1 MLESNPCRAFQPDL
15 NKRWC
20 HTFAHAFP
28 DHPSDWHRIWQA
40 KARETFIIPKNGI
53 IGVRRGQGLDL
64 EAQALM
70 KQEPVW
76 VVRICFIIVWMT
88 VCTPLSFAGD
98 WAQFRGPNGSGVA
111 DTRNLPVEFGPA
123 KNVLWKTPLP
133 LGHSS
138 PVLTVDRIFVTGY
151 EESQL
156 LVLCLDRKT
165 GKILWRRE
173 IARPRKEEL
182 HKANSPASPSPVT
195 DGSHVYAFFTDFGLI
210 CFDLDGREK
219 WRVPLGPFNNPF
231 GLGASPVLVKD
242 KLLMICDQESGSF
255 FLALDKKTG
264 KTQWR
269 VERPEYTRGFAT
281 PVLYQ
286 AADGELQVIISGA
299 LQLTAY
305 SVETGKEVW
314 WVRGLTW
321 QMKSTPV
328 MDDKLIYVHG
338 WAGGADEGQQEVIPP
353 FEEVLAQLDTNHD
366 GKLSQDE
373 IRDEKV
379 KNDWKSYDLDR
390 DGVLNER
397 DWRFYRSRRAAQ
409 NAVIAFR
416 LGGHGDMTEKN
427 FVWRYQKAL
436 PNVPSPL
443 LYQNVLYLMKEGG
456 VLTALD
462 AATGAVLKQARLEKA
477 LGDYFSSPV
486 AADGKVFTV
495 SHEGKVCVVRSGAD
509 WEVLAV
515 NDLNEECNATPAF
528 ADDRIYLRT
537 HQNLFCFAK
546 QQ

>member
-1 MLESNPCRAFQPDL
+1 
-15 NKRWC
+15 
-20 HTFAHAFP
+20 
-28 DHPSDWHRIWQA
+28 
-40 KARETFIIPKNGI
+40 
-53 IGVRRGQGLDL
+53 
-64 EAQALM
+64 
-70 KQEPVW
+70 
-76 VVRICFIIVWMT
+76 
-88 VCTPLSFAGD
+88 
-98 WAQFRGPNGSGVA
+98 VA

-219 WRVPLGPFNNPF
+219 WRLPLGPFNNPF